1 MDGLVRIYKGP
12 VVGDPELS
20 QQSEGN
26 GNITLVGSQVGVG
39 QHHIVYGPQQRNLI
53 ARYFR
58 IVLED
63 GADGFI

>member
-1 MDGLVRIYKGP
+1 MDGLVRVYEGP

-20 QQSEGN
+20 QQLEGN
-26 GNITLVGSQVGVG
+26 GNIALVGSQVGVG
-39 QHHIVYGPQQRNLI
+39 QHQIVDGPQQRDLV

-63 GADGFI
+63 GC